1 MPDGNETGQAII
13 ISLTTPPAS
22 VWFIWI
28 LGLILYDINSN
39 PLLAKRQKL
48 QAVDLRSESLS
59 EGAVLIYSTV
69 TDLARLRGMST
80 LQPLR
85 MAIW

>member
-1 MPDGNETGQAII
+1 MPDCNETGQAMI

-39 PLLAKRQKL
+39 PLLATSDAL
-48 QAVDLRSESLS
+48 QAVDLIE
-59 EGAVLIYSTV
+59 
-69 TDLARLRGMST
+69 
-80 LQPLR
+80 
-85 MAIW
+85 